1 MIKKMEG
8 FSKEG
13 NWYKGNLHC
22 HTTDSDGSLTPAE
35 VVQYYK
41 KEGYD
46 FLAISDHNIFSD
58 YRRDFD
64 CDEFII
70 LPAVEASAVLYKDDS
85 KNRAE
90 RLSIHHIHGILG
102 NEEMQRKAA
111 KGLFFICRTI
121 RKESTA
127 VPGTARRSHRSFRM
141 I

>member
-22 HTTDSDGSLTPAE
+22 HTTHSDGRLTPAE

-46 FLAISDHNIFSD
+46 FLAISDYNIFSD

-70 LPAVEASAVLYKDDS
+70 LPAVEASAVLYKD
-85 KNRAE
+85 E
-90 RLSIHHIHGILG
+90 I
-102 NEEMQRKAA
+102 
-111 KGLFFICRTI
+111 TI
-121 RKESTA
+121 DCL
-127 VPGTARRSHRSFRM
+127 
-141 I
+141 

>member
-64 CDEFII
+64 
-70 LPAVEASAVLYKDDS
+70 
-85 KNRAE
+85 
-90 RLSIHHIHGILG
+90 
-102 NEEMQRKAA
+102 
-111 KGLFFICRTI
+111 
-121 RKESTA
+121 
-127 VPGTARRSHRSFRM
+127 
-141 I
+141 